1 MKHGLTYLLLLMLV
15 IACKP
20 TVPSQ
25 YIQPD
30 DMEDLLFDYHLASAM
45 AKTGHTSEQT
55 DFNRVKYFNAVLK
68 KHGVT
73 EAEFDSSLVYYYSH
87 VDRFKEIYA
96 EVNKRM
102 MQETKA
108 LGASVGDLNRY
119 SQYSSTGDTANIWK
133 FTTEALLMPRPTMN
147 RFDFTLKADTS
158 FYQGDSF
165 MLQFMS
171 EFLWQSGSKDVVVCI
186 VTKYVGDSI
195 IQTMNHANVSG
206 LSQIRIPANRERKL
220 KEMTGFIY
228 LSNSGDDV
236 DARRLMF
243 ISQIQLIR
251 FHNKQ
256 LPSPSNET
264 IQRDSLKADSL
275 QRSHHPGGPM
285 PDSARRGN
293 ISDLRSQPLPAPSR
307 APLHRVAPGPGVP
320 KK

>member
-1 MKHGLTYLLLLMLV
+1 MRHSLTYLLLLMLV

-20 TVPSQ
+20 SVPSE

-30 DMEDLLFDYHLASAM
+30 DMEDLLYDYHLANAM
-45 AKTGHTSEQT
+45 AKTNQSGGQV
-55 DFNRVKYFNAVLK
+55 DFNRAKYFYAVLK

-96 EVNKRM
+96 QVNKRM
-102 MQETKA
+102 TQESKS

-133 FTTEALLMPRPTMN
+133 YTTEAMLIPRPTMN
-147 RFDFTLKADTS
+147 RFDFSLKADTT
-158 FYQGDSF
+158 FHVGDSF
-165 MLQFMS
+165 MFQFMS

-186 VTKYVGDSI
+186 VTKYEGDSI
-195 IQTMNHANVSG
+195 IQTTNHANVSG
-206 LSQIRIPANRERKL
+206 LSQIRIPANRELKV
-220 KEMTGFIY
+220 KEMSGFIY
-228 LSNSGDDV
+228 LGNSGDNTE
-236 DARRLMF
+236 ARRLMF
-243 ISQIQLIR
+243 LSQIQLIR

-256 LPSPSNET
+256 LPSPTNEI

-275 QRSHHPGGPM
+275 QRGHNPRGPM
-285 PDSARRGN
+285 PDTIRRGD
-293 ISDLRSQPLPAPSR
+293 IRDLRSKPISAPTR
-307 APLHRVAPGPGVP
+307 APFHRVATGQGIP

>member
-1 MKHGLTYLLLLMLV
+1 MIK
-15 IACKP
+15 
-20 TVPSQ
+20 
-25 YIQPD
+25 
-30 DMEDLLFDYHLASAM
+30 
-45 AKTGHTSEQT
+45 
-55 DFNRVKYFNAVLK
+55 
-68 KHGVT
+68 
-73 EAEFDSSLVYYYSH
+73 
-87 VDRFKEIYA
+87 
-96 EVNKRM
+96 
-102 MQETKA
+102 ETKA

-133 FTTEALLMPRPTMN
+133 FTTETLLMPRPTMN

-171 EFLWQSGSKDVVVCI
+171 ELLWQSGSKDVVVCI
-186 VTKYVGDSI
+186 VTKYEGDSI

-220 KEMTGFIY
+220 KEMAGFIY

-256 LPSPSNET
+256 LPTPRNET
-264 IQRDSLKADSL
+264 IQRDSIKADSL